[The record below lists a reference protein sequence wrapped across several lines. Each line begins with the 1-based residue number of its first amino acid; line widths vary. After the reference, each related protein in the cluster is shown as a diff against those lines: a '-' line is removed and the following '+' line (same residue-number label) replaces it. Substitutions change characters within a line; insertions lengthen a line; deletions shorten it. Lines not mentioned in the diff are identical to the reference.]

1 MTSLG
6 KAVFADINERH
17 SSTSSENDSELI
29 SGDFDESSLS
39 LAFENL
45 FFMPYDIIE
54 RFNSSVSTL
63 DISHNKFS
71 RNLQFLTEFEN
82 LSSLNLDN
90 NRIDAYTIFPYL
102 PKLELLW
109 LNHNHINQ
117 LFPFL
122 RNLSESLPNLRYLCL
137 MGNTSAPSYLN
148 GGTFYDYLQYRLFVI
163 SWFPR
168 LEHLDDRT
176 VTPEQRREAKRL
188 FKRPLFENLTENTPF
203 HECITQIQNTV
214 VSMFTKTSLHDR
226 KGTQKVSN
234 LVV

>member
-6 KAVFADINERH
+6 KSVFADINERH
-17 SSTSSENDSELI
+17 TSSSSDSDGAI
-29 SGDFDESSLS
+29 STDSDGASLS

-45 FFMPYDIIE
+45 FFMPYDIME
-54 RFNSSVSTL
+54 RFNSCVTTL

-71 RNLQFLTEFEN
+71 RNLQFLCEFEH
-82 LSSLNLDN
+82 LTSLNLDN
-90 NRIDAYTIFPYL
+90 NRIDAYTTFPYL

-109 LNHNHINQ
+109 LNHNAIDE
-117 LFPFL
+117 LFPFIK
-122 RNLSESLPNLRYLCL
+122 NLSESLPNLRYLCL

-168 LEHLDDRT
+168 LEHLDDRA

-188 FKRPLFENLTENTPF
+188 FKRPLLENIRNNTLIY
-203 HECITQIQNTV
+203 ECIKQ
-214 VSMFTKTSLHDR
+214 LHSTATNIFSKPFNSD
-226 KGTQKVSN
+226 KNQTQKVLN